1 MSSIVVN
8 RAGEWK
14 LTGFEYTH
22 AIEETTSPYKVLNSL
37 SCYDPPEK
45 SPIGNLKPN
54 RNSNAIPTE
63 SAVDSWSF
71 GCLIWEIF
79 NQLLSSTNSLK
90 TLGKVNTNKNEN
102 IFYFISLNSNSNVF
116 ELKDS

>member
-1 MSSIVVN
+1 MSSIVIN

-22 AIEETTSPYKVLNSL
+22 AIDDMQPPYKVLNNL

-45 SPIGNLKPN
+45 SPVANLKPS
-54 RNSNAIPTE
+54 RNSNSVSTE

-79 NQLLSSTNSLK
+79 NGLLPNINSLK
-90 TLGKVNTNKNEN
+90 NPGKV
-102 IFYFISLNSNSNVF
+102 
-116 ELKDS
+116 

>member
-14 LTGFEYTH
+14 LNGFEYTH
-22 AIEETTSPYKVLNSL
+22 GIDETNLPYKVLNSL

-45 SPIGNLKPN
+45 SPISNLKPN

-63 SAVDSWSF
+63 SAVDSWSL

-79 NQLLSSTNSLK
+79 NQLLPNINALK
-90 TLGKVNTNKNEN
+90 SPAKVY
-102 IFYFISLNSNSNVF
+102 IY
-116 ELKDS
+116 